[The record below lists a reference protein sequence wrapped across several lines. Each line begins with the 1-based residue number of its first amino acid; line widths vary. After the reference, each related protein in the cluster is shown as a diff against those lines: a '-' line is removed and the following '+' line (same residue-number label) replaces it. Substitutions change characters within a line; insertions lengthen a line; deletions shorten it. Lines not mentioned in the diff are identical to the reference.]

1 MTSRIAPVL
10 ACVAFSL
17 AACTSDDAQHTD
29 GGSSCTPS
37 DYAWATAGGG
47 PGQGD
52 GVNGVALAADGSVW
66 IVGSFIG
73 TTTWGTFQL
82 TAADVVHPSMFV
94 AKLDPTGQ
102 VVLARAIQAA
112 NGGVDGIKNNG
123 ARIRLDADGN
133 PVIAGRFETALD
145 VDDVHLVEDDNG
157 NGAAFILGL
166 DGATGS
172 ARFGAASSG
181 ETDSVTAYD
190 LALDAGGDV
199 YITGGNNGNVTFG
212 NLTLESTSSEQGVF
226 VARYSPAANAW
237 VWAKGW
243 AGMVQPSNDGGVGH
257 GIAVTPDGNVYV
269 TGNIQGTLD
278 VGGTVLTADFGSF
291 LVKLAAADGALQ
303 WVTQVMPTPSD
314 DAQSA
319 AAVVDAN
326 GAFYIAGQFSGT
338 ATFAAPGGANPQTLT
353 TTAGDALFLA
363 KYDPSGNVV
372 WVQQAHTDND
382 LLTRPDD
389 LAYDGQD
396 LYVGGFTQG
405 NTTFGDIT
413 LSNASPLY
421 IAKYDTSGNAVWA
434 QNATLPPSSSS
445 SAETGGIA
453 AASPT
458 SGVVFGGNF
467 DNTMTF
473 GDVTLTGAGNGDG
486 FVAELCN

>member
-1 MTSRIAPVL
+1 
-10 ACVAFSL
+10 VAFSL

-29 GGSSCTPS
+29 GGSCMPS
-37 DYAWATAGGG
+37 TYQWATAGGG

-66 IVGSFIG
+66 VVGSFIG

-94 AKLDPTGQ
+94 AKLDPAGN

-112 NGGVDGIKNNG
+112 NGGVDGIKNNA
-123 ARIRLDADGN
+123 ARIRLDATGN

-145 VDDVHLVEDDNG
+145 VDDVHLIENDDG

-166 DGATGS
+166 DGTTGTAT
-172 ARFGAASSG
+172 FGAASSG
-181 ETDSVTAYD
+181 NTNSVTAYD
-190 LALDAGGDV
+190 VALDAGGDV

-212 NLTLESTSSEQGVF
+212 NITLQDTSSEQGVF
-226 VARYSPAANAW
+226 VARYSPATNAW

-243 AGMVQPSNDGGVGH
+243 AGMVQPSNDGGSGR
-257 GIAVTPDGNVYV
+257 GIAVTPDGHVYA

-278 VGGTVLTADFGSF
+278 IENTVLTADSGSF
-291 LVKLAAADGALQ
+291 VVKLAPADGAVQ
-303 WVTQVMPTPSD
+303 WVTQVMTSD
-314 DAQSA
+314 RADAQPA
-319 AAVVDAN
+319 AAVVDTDGN
-326 GAFYIAGQFSGT
+326 FYIAGRFNGT
-338 ATFAAPGGANPQTLT
+338 ATFAAPGGDNPKMLT

-363 KYDPSGNVV
+363 KYDPSGAVV
-372 WVQQAHTDND
+372 WAHQAQTDND
-382 LLTRPDD
+382 LITRPDD

-405 NTTFGDIT
+405 NTAFGDIT
-413 LSNASPLY
+413 LSNDSPMY
-421 IAKYDTSGNAVWA
+421 IAKYDTSGNAMWA
-434 QNATLPPSSSS
+434 QNATLPPNSSS

-458 SGVVFGGNF
+458 SGVVFGGYF
-467 DNTMTF
+467 DNMMTF
-473 GDVTLTGAGNGDG
+473 GDTTLTGPGNGDA
-486 FVAELCN
+486 FVAKLCN